1 MAKFKYRRKNSEWRS
16 FMGLNY
22 SKLSSINQ
30 IKCFGFSWL
39 MKKLKRDG
47 SDYKLTK
54 QDLDDIETAYEFQT
68 SDLN

>member
-1 MAKFKYRRKNSEWRS
+1 MKSERDQLLLVSQGIVIFYPNFTQTFKLLK
-16 FMGLNY
+16 
-22 SKLSSINQ
+22 
-30 IKCFGFSWL
+30 IKCIAWVEE
-39 MKKLKRDG
+39 KLKRDG